1 MITWLDGGFLF
12 ELNKEYG
19 DLGQEAVLNAPE
31 KILQLYKSYISLG
44 CNYITTNNYGFKPSR
59 MDNWQELCIK
69 SGEIFYQLKD
79 EHPKIQILGSIPP
92 FYPTYKQGPITPEFT
107 DYYTSLIPLLEFDK
121 FLLET
126 QVSIIHIREICRII
140 QSLGYKDTVIY
151 VSLYPNN
158 IDTEDL
164 DQLCKEYPMI
174 QALLINCCSFEK
186 MNKYYYKVIQ
196 NVLAAHPS
204 LRYGFYLNRI
214 DEENYADC
222 QHIERLQ
229 EYKSKKN
236 DIENIK
242 NFIEKYRSE
251 RNYTD
256 IIIGGCCGYGV
267 EEMCELMEELH

>member
-12 ELNKEYG
+12 ELNKEYV

-31 KILQLYKSYISLG
+31 KILQLYKSYINLG
-44 CNYITTNNYGFKPSR
+44 CTYITTNNYGFKPSR

-69 SGEIFYQLKD
+69 SREIFCQLKD
-79 EHPKIQILGSIPP
+79 EHPDIQILGSIPP
-92 FYPTYKQGPITPEFT
+92 FYPTYKQGSITSEFT
-107 DYYTSLIPLLEFDK
+107 DYYTTLISLLEVDG

-140 QSLGYKDTVIY
+140 YCLGYKDKPIY

-158 IDTEDL
+158 ITSEEL
-164 DQLCKEYPMI
+164 EQLYKEYPAI
-174 QALLINCCSFEK
+174 CAFLVNCCSFEK
-186 MNKYYYKVIQ
+186 MSEYYYKVIQ
-196 NVLAAHPS
+196 KVLAVHPS

-236 DIENIK
+236 DTENIK
-242 NFIEKYRSE
+242 NFIEKYRRE
-251 RNYTD
+251 RNNTD

-267 EEMCELMEELH
+267 EEMRELMEELH

>member
-59 MDNWQELCIK
+59 MNNWQELCIK
-69 SGEIFYQLKD
+69 SREIFCQLKD

-92 FYPTYKQGPITPEFT
+92 FYPTYKHGPITTEFT
-107 DYYTSLIPLLEFDK
+107 DYYTSLIPLLEVDGFI
-121 FLLET
+121 LET

-140 QSLGYKDTVIY
+140 HSLGYKDMPIY
-151 VSLYPNN
+151 VSLYPDNV
-158 IDTEDL
+158 TSEEL
-164 DQLCKEYPMI
+164 EQLCKEYPTI
-174 QALLINCCSFEK
+174 CALLINCCSFDK
-186 MNKYYYKVIQ
+186 MNDYYNNVIRK
-196 NVLAAHPS
+196 VLATHPS
-204 LRYGFYLNRI
+204 LHYGFYLNRI

-229 EYKSKKN
+229 QYKSKKN

-242 NFIEKYRSE
+242 AFVEKYKKE

-256 IIIGGCCGYGV
+256 LIIGGCCGYGV

>member
-44 CNYITTNNYGFKPSR
+44 SSYITTNNYGFKPSR

-69 SGEIFYQLKD
+69 SREIFCQLKD
-79 EHPKIQILGSIPP
+79 EHPDIQILGSIPP
-92 FYPTYKQGPITPEFT
+92 FYPTYKQGPITTEFT
-107 DYYTSLIPLLEFDK
+107 NYYTSLIPLLEVDG

-140 QSLGYKDTVIY
+140 HYLGYKDVPIY
-151 VSLYPNN
+151 ISLYPNN
-158 IDTEDL
+158 ITSEEL
-164 DQLCKEYPMI
+164 EQLYKEYPAI
-174 QALLINCCSFEK
+174 CAFLVNCCSFEK

-196 NVLAAHPS
+196 RVLAAHPS
-204 LRYGFYLNRI
+204 LHYGFYLNRI
-214 DEENYADC
+214 DEENYADN

-229 EYKSKKN
+229 HYKSKQN
-236 DIENIK
+236 DTDNIK
-242 NFIEKYRSE
+242 NFIEKYRKE
-251 RNYTD
+251 RDEVNL
-256 IIIGGCCGYGV
+256 IIGGCCGYGV
-267 EEMCELMEELH
+267 EEMSELMEELH

>member
-44 CNYITTNNYGFKPSR
+44 CSYITTNNYGFKPSR
-59 MDNWQELCIK
+59 MNNWQELCIK
-69 SGEIFYQLKD
+69 SGEIFRQLKN
-79 EHPKIQILGSIPP
+79 EYPKIQILGSIPP
-92 FYPTYKQGPITPEFT
+92 FYPTYKQGPITSKFT
-107 DYYTSLIPLLEFDK
+107 DYYTTLIPLLNVDGFI
-121 FLLET
+121 LET

-140 QSLGYKDTVIY
+140 HSLGYKDTVLYI
-151 VSLYPNN
+151 SLYPDD
-158 IDTEDL
+158 IDAEEL
-164 DQLCKEYPMI
+164 LQLYKEYMTI
-174 QALLINCCSFEK
+174 KAILINCCSFDK
-186 MNKYYYKVIQ
+186 MRIYYDNVIQ
-196 NVLAAHPS
+196 RVLAIHSS
-204 LRYGFYLNRI
+204 LQFGFYLNRI
-214 DEENYADC
+214 NEEHYAEC

-242 NFIEKYRSE
+242 NFVEKYKSE
-251 RNYTD
+251 RNNRD

-267 EEMCELMEELH
+267 EEMHELMEELH